1 MPQLRGRLLA
11 NQSLA
16 ELTWFRVGGPAQVLF
31 TPADESDLAYFLKQ
45 LPTDLPVYVVGVG
58 SNLIVR
64 DGGMAGVVIRL
75 SPRAFGE
82 TSVDGDIVTA
92 GAAALDKRVAE
103 TAAAANL
110 AGLEFYFGIPGTI
123 GGALR
128 MNAGANGA
136 ETKDV
141 LFEATGI
148 DRKGNLHT
156 FSNADMKFVY
166 RNSGVDPSI
175 IFTSARF
182 RCKPAAPETIR
193 ARMNEVQTHRETAQ
207 PIREKTGGST
217 FQNPPGNSA
226 WKLIDAAGCR
236 GLRLGGAQVS
246 EMHCNFLI
254 NTGNAS
260 AHDIETL
267 GETVRERVKQNNGNR
282 ATLGNQADGI
292 EKRIMRSHNLVRRDQ
307 QGTAGVG
314 RERPG
319 AGRGAAG
326 GRSLV
331 LGPRRQRARDR
342 CENPDRA

>member
-1 MPQLRGRLLA
+1 VAAFPDITGELKAAMPGLRGRLLA

-31 TPADESDLAYFLKQ
+31 TPVDEDDLAYFLAH
-45 LPTDLPVYVVGVG
+45 LPDDLPVHVVGVG

-64 DGGMAGVVIRL
+64 DGGLKGAVIRL
-75 SPRAFGE
+75 APRGFGE
-82 TSVDGDIVTA
+82 TAVAGDVISA

-141 LFEATGI
+141 LIEASGV
-148 DRKGNLHT
+148 DRKGNKVS
-156 FSNADMKFVY
+156 FANSEMKFVY
-166 RNSGVDPSI
+166 RNCGIDPSV

-182 RCKPAAPETIR
+182 RGSPATPEAIR

-217 FQNPPGNSA
+217 FKNPPDNSA

-254 NTGNAS
+254 NTGDAT
-260 AHDIETL
+260 AHDIEAL
-267 GETVRERVKQNNGNR
+267 GETVRERVKQ
-282 ATLGNQADGI
+282 TSGI
-292 EKRIMRSHNLVRRDQ
+292 ELHWEIKRIGIEQ
-307 QGTAGVG
+307 A
-314 RERPG
+314 
-319 AGRGAAG
+319 
-326 GRSLV
+326 
-331 LGPRRQRARDR
+331 
-342 CENPDRA
+342 